1 MDAPPETPASTVKL
15 SRKCLTGIQ
24 KKTLLMFLQLR
35 STDGKLDK
43 GAVAAAVEQ
52 WGVKKTQVYTL
63 WNEAKK
69 INIYDREQFESF
81 TKALSPKKKQKC
93 GRHIIP
99 LDHQAIKKVPKNKR
113 GSIRGLEAMLI
124 THGATCSINVE
135 TGKCDCKPL
144 PGHSKT
150 SLHRK
155 LKSGLMKRVS
165 SSLKPL
171 LNDGHRKIRVVFII
185 GWVDPNSLPH
195 TPSFLPM
202 FFVIHVDEKWFYIT
216 LVDRTFYLCLDE
228 EAPLRMVKHKSHLQK
243 IMFIAA
249 VARPRFQDGHCTF
262 DGKIGI
268 WPFLE
273 EVPAKK
279 ASKNRPKGT
288 LELKPV
294 NISKS
299 IYRDMMINNIL
310 PAIRERWPDGN
321 TYAIEI
327 QQDNARPHIDTHDEV
342 FLAEASKFGFKI
354 KMTCQP
360 AQSPDMNVCDLG
372 FFRSIQSKQHQNA
385 SNTMEELRDAVIKA
399 YWEMPP
405 YYLNKVWL
413 SLQQCMIET
422 LKCDGNNSYKLPH
435 ISKDKLFREGN
446 LPLTLSFDR
455 FLYANMVD
463 KFCSPDSQNVVGAG
477 RCPPPRN
484 EFIADEQFCFN
495 PESDS
500 ESDAELELAADAMY
514 MSDIRGRTIVI

>member
-99 LDHQAIKKVPKNKR
+99 LDHQAIMKVPKNKR

-185 GWVDPNSLPH
+185 NWMGGS
-195 TPSFLPM
+195 
-202 FFVIHVDEKWFYIT
+202 
-216 LVDRTFYLCLDE
+216 
-228 EAPLRMVKHKSHLQK
+228 
-243 IMFIAA
+243 
-249 VARPRFQDGHCTF
+249 
-262 DGKIGI
+262 
-268 WPFLE
+268 
-273 EVPAKK
+273 
-279 ASKNRPKGT
+279 
-288 LELKPV
+288 
-294 NISKS
+294 
-299 IYRDMMINNIL
+299 
-310 PAIRERWPDGN
+310 
-321 TYAIEI
+321 
-327 QQDNARPHIDTHDEV
+327 
-342 FLAEASKFGFKI
+342 
-354 KMTCQP
+354 
-360 AQSPDMNVCDLG
+360 
-372 FFRSIQSKQHQNA
+372 
-385 SNTMEELRDAVIKA
+385 
-399 YWEMPP
+399 
-405 YYLNKVWL
+405 
-413 SLQQCMIET
+413 
-422 LKCDGNNSYKLPH
+422 
-435 ISKDKLFREGN
+435 
-446 LPLTLSFDR
+446 
-455 FLYANMVD
+455 
-463 KFCSPDSQNVVGAG
+463 
-477 RCPPPRN
+477 
-484 EFIADEQFCFN
+484 
-495 PESDS
+495 
-500 ESDAELELAADAMY
+500 
-514 MSDIRGRTIVI
+514 